1 MITYPSPVKLVH
13 WIYRKTF
20 RLNWTLWENRVGRY
34 AFTVFVYERIR
45 SACNF
50 LVSRLRRQ
58 SSDVTK
64 LRSTSSLPFSTS
76 FERNFCEATGITIK
90 FGYIIDT
97 RISNFVIRERDEL
110 FDVCERTSLCSTL
123 DDGSSLFKERSIE
136 FSASFLPYSLSLRF
150 LEWKYREINIFKTM
164 FSLSFFFFEKR
175 NLITPINL
183 F

>member
-1 MITYPSPVKLVH
+1 MITYPSPIKLVH
-13 WIYRKTF
+13 RIYRKTF

-64 LRSTSSLPFSTS
+64 LRSSSSLPFSTS

-110 FDVCERTSLCSTL
+110 FDVCERPSLCSTL
-123 DDGSSLFKERSIE
+123 DDGSLFKERSIE
-136 FSASFLPYSLSLRF
+136 FSAYFLPYSLSLRF
-150 LEWKYREINIFKTM
+150 LQWKYREINIYLKRCFHYR
-164 FSLSFFFFEKR
+164 FFVKI